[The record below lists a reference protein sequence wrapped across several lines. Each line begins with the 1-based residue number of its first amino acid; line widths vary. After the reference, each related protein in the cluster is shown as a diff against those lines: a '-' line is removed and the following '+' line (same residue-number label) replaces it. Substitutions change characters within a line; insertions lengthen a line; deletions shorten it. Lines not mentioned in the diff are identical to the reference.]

1 MEKTKGELQQPSNE
15 YKPPVIEL
23 QGIICLLAFVSFVS

>member
-23 QGIICLLAFVSFVS
+23 QGIISFVS